1 MPQAL
6 KYFEFQVENWD
17 EWTGSIPDESNN
29 VADVEDNTRK
39 SECSVEQKLHTQNE
53 LIESTS
59 GRRLQKSKKSKFA
72 QLLERKKPIFDPT
85 DKSFEKYLDEY
96 YKLDYEDMIG
106 DMPCR
111 FKYRQVKSNDFGL
124 STDGMYNMTNNWH
137 ILKYKS
143 PTNLYEFLDSPSFE
157 NNYC

>member
-1 MPQAL
+1 M
-6 KYFEFQVENWD
+6 
-17 EWTGSIPDESNN
+17 
-29 VADVEDNTRK
+29 
-39 SECSVEQKLHTQNE
+39 
-53 LIESTS
+53 
-59 GRRLQKSKKSKFA
+59 QKSKKSKFA

-137 ILKYKS
+137 ILKYK
-143 PTNLYEFLDSPSFE
+143 NFYEIYDLEYFPLILQRSCLPQIE
-157 NNYC
+157 N

>member
-1 MPQAL
+1 M
-6 KYFEFQVENWD
+6 
-17 EWTGSIPDESNN
+17 
-29 VADVEDNTRK
+29 
-39 SECSVEQKLHTQNE
+39 
-53 LIESTS
+53 
-59 GRRLQKSKKSKFA
+59 QKSKKSKFA

-124 STDGMYNMTNNWH
+124 STDGMYNTTNKWH
-137 ILKYKS
+137 ILKYK
-143 PTNLYEFLDSPSFE
+143 NFYEIYDLKYFILILQRSCLPQIE
-157 NNYC
+157 N

>member
-1 MPQAL
+1 M
-6 KYFEFQVENWD
+6 
-17 EWTGSIPDESNN
+17 
-29 VADVEDNTRK
+29 
-39 SECSVEQKLHTQNE
+39 
-53 LIESTS
+53 
-59 GRRLQKSKKSKFA
+59 QKSKKSKFA
-72 QLLERKKPIFDPT
+72 QLVERKKPIFDPT

-137 ILKYKS
+137 ILKYK
-143 PTNLYEFLDSPSFE
+143 NFYEIYDLEYFLLILQRSCLPQIE
-157 NNYC
+157 N

>member
-1 MPQAL
+1 M
-6 KYFEFQVENWD
+6 
-17 EWTGSIPDESNN
+17 
-29 VADVEDNTRK
+29 
-39 SECSVEQKLHTQNE
+39 
-53 LIESTS
+53 
-59 GRRLQKSKKSKFA
+59 QKSKKSKFA

-124 STDGMYNMTNNWH
+124 STDGMYTTTNNWH
-137 ILKYKS
+137 ILKYK
-143 PTNLYEFLDSPSFE
+143 NFYEIYDLEYFILISQRSCLPQIE
-157 NNYC
+157 N